1 MDEPLVSVLTPVYNG
16 EEFLRQCIESVLKQ
30 NYENWEYII
39 VNNCSTD
46 RSLEIAQKYAG
57 KEPRIKIHNN
67 KTHIGHLENGNL
79 AFQKISSDSMYC
91 KMVHADDWLFPDCI
105 SEMVK
110 VAEQHPSVGIVS
122 SYRLDEKLVNLDG
135 LPYPSMCTPGE
146 EIAKKYLAIGTSYF
160 GSPSSLLIR
169 TGLILKRDKVY
180 EESLLAT
187 DTAACLDFLKESD
200 FGFVHQVLTF
210 TRRHDM
216 SISNTEAK
224 ESYAF
229 LHARLYALLTYG
241 PHFLSESELEHS
253 VKRHLNK
260 FYILLSRNLIENKSI
275 AEFKRQREI
284 LRQLGVRFELVKLLQ
299 MVFRELPIQFLKLFD
314 LKIKKAS

>member
-105 SEMVK
+105 SKMVEI
-110 VAEQHPSVGIVS
+110 AEKYPTVGIVS
-122 SYRLDEKLVNLDG
+122 SYRLDNKEVNLDG
-135 LPYPSMCTPGE
+135 LPYPSHCVSGR
-146 EIAKKYLAIGTSYF
+146 EIGKRFLMNREFYF
-160 GSPSSLLIR
+160 GSPSSTMFRSSLVR
-169 TGLILKRDKVY
+169 KRDSIYNQTNIHSDV
-180 EESLLAT
+180 T
-187 DTAACLDFLKESD
+187 ACLDMLKESD

-210 TRRHDM
+210 TRRHDL
-216 SISNTEAK
+216 SITSKMIVNKSTDMISRFIE
-224 ESYAF
+224 
-229 LHARLYALLTYG
+229 LLDYG
-241 PHFLSESELEHS
+241 PYYLSDNELETRLRETE
-253 VKRHLNK
+253 KL
-260 FYILLSRNLIENKSI
+260 FYIRLARIIYLSDERNIITKYR
-275 AEFKRQREI
+275 AELAALEVQFKY
-284 LRQLGVRFELVKLLQ
+284 GKLVKSLIIEFFKIPIKNL
-299 MVFRELPIQFLKLFD
+299 FR
-314 LKIKKAS
+314 LKISY